1 MVKLPGGWRGR
12 VQVLQRHLLGVSRSH
27 AWSSQHARPPTHMS
41 GYTGR
46 GRPRQ
51 SSRTC
56 DAYIRQVADDS
67 HMVCIVCVWN
77 LAVRRAET
85 EELEIMSGLNVALL
99 IAAAV
104 PAAALAGPRGWAKTI
119 LAERTSNIPTNAA
132 ARFSLYPRVTSDTS
146 LKAAIKTAV
155 GGMTNLGLHVDADA
169 VSSLIY
175 GPQDGVF
182 EALEGSFT
190 RAAFLEGRPHVSMQ
204 FTVSALASR
213 RASMFPSAPSM
224 PTNGSHILPSHASLA
239 SSMSTHCASLVP
251 VRTRYSARRRNL
263 PVSSH
268 VSPCAP
274 CSMETARRSSG
285 S

>member
-1 MVKLPGGWRGR
+1 ME
-12 VQVLQRHLLGVSRSH
+12 S
-27 AWSSQHARPPTHMS
+27 
-41 GYTGR
+41 
-46 GRPRQ
+46 
-51 SSRTC
+51 
-56 DAYIRQVADDS
+56 
-67 HMVCIVCVWN
+67 

-146 LKAAIKTAV
+146 LKTAIKTAV

-204 FTVSALASR
+204 FTVSSAGIQESFDVPERAFDADEWVAHPAISRIACQFNVYSLCELGTCEDAIQREASQSSSFVACKPLCTMLDGDGEEVFRVLKECFLLATGRSTSGHVVLTATLTANLSKWK
-213 RASMFPSAPSM
+213 ASEVEADD
-224 PTNGSHILPSHASLA
+224 TDEL
-239 SSMSTHCASLVP
+239 SSP
-251 VRTRYSARRRNL
+251 
-263 PVSSH
+263 
-268 VSPCAP
+268 
-274 CSMETARRSSG
+274 
-285 S
+285 